1 MKLTTL
7 ASIALAAVTVVGGG
21 AAGAVLLVPDAARAE
36 DPPAAAGD
44 CPAPVAAQADAI
56 GIPVEDLRA
65 ALRDGR
71 TLAEVA
77 EANSVDPQVVV
88 DAMVARGTARLDAA
102 VAAGRIDQAT
112 ADARAARLPE
122 VAADVVSGELD
133 RGDRSTRAR
142 RAAAV
147 ATAADTIGVPVQA
160 LRAAL
165 REGQSVA
172 EVAEA
177 NGVEPQAVVD
187 ALAARATDRITRW
200 VDGDGPRHHC

>member
-1 MKLTTL
+1 MKLTTP
-7 ASIALAAVTVVGGG
+7 ASVALAAVTVVGGG

-36 DPPAAAGD
+36 DPPTADD
-44 CPAPVAAQADAI
+44 CPAPLAHLADAI

-65 ALRDGR
+65 ELRDGR

-102 VAAGRIDQAT
+102 VAAGHVDQAT
-112 ADARAARLPE
+112 ADARKARLPE

-133 RGDRSTRAR
+133 RGDRARRAR
-142 RAAAV
+142 RAAAL
-147 ATAADTIGVPVQA
+147 ATAADVIGVPA
-160 LRAAL
+160 EDLRAA
-165 REGQSVA
+165 RRDGQSVA
-172 EVAEA
+172 QVAEA
-177 NGVEPQAVVD
+177 NGVDAQAVVD

-200 VDGDGPRHHC
+200 VDGDGRRHRC

>member
-1 MKLTTL
+1 MKLTTP

-21 AAGAVLLVPDAARAE
+21 AAAAVLLVPEPARAE
-36 DPPAAAGD
+36 DPPAAGD
-44 CPAPVAAQADAI
+44 CPAPLAHLADAI
-56 GIPVEDLRA
+56 GIPLEDLRA

-102 VAAGRIDQAT
+102 VAAGHIDQAT
-112 ADARAARLPE
+112 ADSRKARLPE

-147 ATAADTIGVPVQA
+147 ATAADTIGVSVED

-200 VDGDGPRHHC
+200 VDGDGSRHDC

>member
-1 MKLTTL
+1 MKLTTP

-44 CPAPVAAQADAI
+44 CPAPMAALADAI
-56 GIPVEDLRA
+56 GIPVED
-65 ALRDGR
+65 
-71 TLAEVA
+71 
-77 EANSVDPQVVV
+77 
-88 DAMVARGTARLDAA
+88 
-102 VAAGRIDQAT
+102 
-112 ADARAARLPE
+112 
-122 VAADVVSGELD
+122 
-133 RGDRSTRAR
+133 
-142 RAAAV
+142 
-147 ATAADTIGVPVQA
+147 

-200 VDGDGPRHHC
+200 VDGDGSRHHC

>member
-1 MKLTTL
+1 MKLTTP

-21 AAGAVLLVPDAARAE
+21 AAAAVLLVPEPARAE
-36 DPPAAAGD
+36 DPPAATGD
-44 CPAPVAAQADAI
+44 CPAPLAHLAGAI

-102 VAAGRIDQAT
+102 VAAGHLDQAT
-112 ADARAARLPE
+112 ADSRKARLPV
-122 VAADVVSGELD
+122 VAADIVSGGLD
-133 RGDRSTRAR
+133 RGDRAMRAR
-142 RAAAV
+142 RAAALT
-147 ATAADTIGVPVQA
+147 TAADAIGVPVED
-160 LRAAL
+160 LRASL
-165 REGQSVA
+165 RDGQSVA
-172 EVAEA
+172 QVAEA

-187 ALAARATDRITRW
+187 ALAARATTRITRW
-200 VDGDGPRHHC
+200 VGGDGPRRHC